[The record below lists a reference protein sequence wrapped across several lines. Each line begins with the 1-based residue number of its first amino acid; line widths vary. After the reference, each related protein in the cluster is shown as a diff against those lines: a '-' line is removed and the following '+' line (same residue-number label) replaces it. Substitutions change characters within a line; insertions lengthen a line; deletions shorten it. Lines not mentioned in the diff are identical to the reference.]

1 MTEIKRA
8 IIMAAGLGNR
18 MKPVTLDTPK
28 PLIKVNGKRMIDTII
43 DALHQNGINEI
54 YVVVG
59 YKKEQFYEWAEG
71 CKGITIIDNNL
82 YDKCNNISSL
92 YAARNFI
99 SNAIIMDGDQIIYN
113 KEILNKQITKSGYSC
128 IWTDDETDEW
138 LLTVDADKKVTNCS
152 RTGGK
157 SGWQLFSVSRW
168 TEEDGIKLKHFLEE
182 EFEVKN
188 NDQIYWDDV
197 AMFCHPEDFDLTVYP
212 IKKGD
217 ILEIDSF
224 EELCELDAGY
234 RNYKK

>member
-1 MTEIKRA
+1 MSEVKRA

-43 DALHQNGINEI
+43 DALHQNGIDEI

-59 YKKEQFYEWAEG
+59 YKKDQFYKWLEG
-71 CKGITIIDNNL
+71 QNGITIIENNL

-92 YAARNFI
+92 YAARDFI
-99 SNAIIMDGDQIIYN
+99 SNAIILDGDQIIYN

-128 IWTDDETDEW
+128 VWTDDETDEW
-138 LLTVDADKKVTNCS
+138 LLTVDENNTVTKCS

-168 TEEDGIKLKHFLEE
+168 TEEDGIRLKHFLEE

-197 AMFCHPEDFDLTVYP
+197 AMFCHPENFNLTVYP
-212 IKKGD
+212 IKKDD

-224 EELCELDAGY
+224 EELCELDTSY

>member
-1 MTEIKRA
+1 
-8 IIMAAGLGNR
+8 
-18 MKPVTLDTPK
+18 
-28 PLIKVNGKRMIDTII
+28 
-43 DALHQNGINEI
+43 
-54 YVVVG
+54 
-59 YKKEQFYEWAEG
+59 
-71 CKGITIIDNNL
+71 
-82 YDKCNNISSL
+82 
-92 YAARNFI
+92 
-99 SNAIIMDGDQIIYN
+99 MDGDQIIYN

-128 IWTDDETDEW
+128 VWTDDETDEW
-138 LLTVDADKKVTNCS
+138 LLTVDENNTVTKCS

-168 TEEDGIKLKHFLEE
+168 TEEDGIRLKHFLEE

-197 AMFCHPEDFDLTVYP
+197 AMFCHPEDFDLTVYS

-224 EELCELDAGY
+224 EELCGLDASY